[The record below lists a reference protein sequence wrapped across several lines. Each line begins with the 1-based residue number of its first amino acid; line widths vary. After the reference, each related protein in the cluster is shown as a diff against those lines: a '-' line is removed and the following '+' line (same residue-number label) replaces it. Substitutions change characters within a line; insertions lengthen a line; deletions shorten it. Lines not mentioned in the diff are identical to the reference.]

1 MSLINLIKKGESNTL
16 EFKETFRYNT
26 ETNQKDRRLKNE
38 VSKAVCG
45 MLNSDGGIILIGVAD
60 DKSIMGIER
69 DLRLYGIGNESN
81 RIDKLKIDL
90 NDHITN
96 TIGIKSK
103 KFLKT
108 KIIEIDGEKII
119 KIEINPSNDPFF
131 HSEDEIYYVRD
142 GPSTIKLSKRKMGE
156 YISDRS
162 KSSFLKS
169 PKELRQ
175 IKLDNISNE
184 FQNWVRKKL
193 ENILVLKINI
203 DSQDGLIYDYIFGC
217 IVPDSLSD
225 DLINFNSDL
234 IKEYIIDYSIIKTS
248 QTYKTP
254 ELARQYEPNIGED
267 ILIHPNGIIY
277 FCLNYNYINPEK
289 PEFSLGYLES
299 RPSEILN
306 VKKHQEKY
314 NAPFSTITWGKLE
327 SLLEVV
333 CFIFHPECKK
343 NIIRIPTESFSL
355 ELIVP
360 NMIFNGKRRILSRS
374 GGFPSHKKY
383 LGDKKD
389 IIIRE
394 FFEYNKIP
402 EFVDSIKTKIT
413 DFYQNPADKG
423 YRYI

>member
-1 MSLINLIKKGESNTL
+1 MSLKNLIKKGESTTL
-16 EFKETFRYNT
+16 EFKESFRYNT
-26 ETNQKDRRLKNE
+26 ETNRKDRRLKNE

-45 MLNSDGGIILIGVAD
+45 MLNSDGGILLIGVAD

-69 DLRLYGIGNESN
+69 DLIFYGRGNESN
-81 RIDKLKIDL
+81 KIDKLLIDL

-103 KFLKT
+103 KFLKIG
-108 KIIEIDGEKII
+108 IIEIDGKKII
-119 KIEINPSNDPFF
+119 KIEIDPSYDPFF

-142 GPSTIKLSKRKMGE
+142 GPSTIKLSNRKMGE
-156 YISDRS
+156 YISDRA

-169 PKELRQ
+169 QKELRQ

-193 ENILVLKINI
+193 ENNLGLGINI
-203 DSQDGLIYDYIFGC
+203 DSQDGSIYDYIFGC
-217 IVPDSLSD
+217 ISLDSLSD

-234 IKEYIIDYSIIKTS
+234 IKNYLDDYSIIKRS

-254 ELARQYEPNIGED
+254 EHARQYDPNIGED

-277 FCLNYNYINPEK
+277 FCLNYNFINPEK

-299 RPSEILN
+299 RHSEILI

-327 SLLEVV
+327 SLLEVI
-333 CFIFHPECKK
+333 CFIFHPECKI
-343 NIIRIPTESFSL
+343 NIVRIPTESFSL

-360 NMIFNGKRRILSRS
+360 NMIFNGKRRTLSRFRW
-374 GGFPSHKKY
+374 FPSHKMY

-394 FFEYNKIP
+394 FFKYNEIP

-413 DFYQNPADKG
+413 DFFQNPADKG
-423 YRYI
+423 YI